1 MNKTTRKIVTFM
13 AALVLA
19 VSTTIAAFAA
29 AENANNNS
37 SNGKNVGESSKVTVD
52 ATFFI
57 LNPKLPIGQIEYI
70 VQNPLEDSSA
80 NLWTKG
86 TGYMKGT
93 ITYDPADVVNYKYGK
108 YITSEDF
115 VDCITVQPD
124 ATSVQRA
131 LDDKNWE
138 FEFSENHKII
148 WTVIKFNNGDNIWHV
163 DGVIVPKEDEEPTTE
178 EVTTEEPTTE
188 EPTTEEPTT
197 VEPTTVEPTTQEPT
211 TEEPTTVE
219 PTTQEP
225 TTEEAT
231 TEEVTTQEPTTEE
244 ATTQEPTTVEP
255 TTQEPTTE
263 EVTTEE
269 VTTQEPTT
277 EEVTTVEPTT
287 EEATTEEETTAA
299 GVVIKPD
306 QNPLDDGQSTATNEK
321 SASGVVINPNEEPL
335 ATGDN
340 TVVWLF
346 AAIAIIAAGALV
358 AVNATKTEE

>member
-244 ATTQEPTTVEP
+244 
-255 TTQEPTTE
+255 
-263 EVTTEE
+263 
-269 VTTQEPTT
+269 
-277 EEVTTVEPTT
+277 VTTVEPTT